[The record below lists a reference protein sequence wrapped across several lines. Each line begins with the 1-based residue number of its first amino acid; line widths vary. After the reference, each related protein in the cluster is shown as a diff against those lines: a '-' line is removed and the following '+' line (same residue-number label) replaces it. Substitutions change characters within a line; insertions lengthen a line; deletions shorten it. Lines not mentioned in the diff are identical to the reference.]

1 MTLESREN
9 KVRYVAGGGITTFP
23 IPFRVDKAEHIQCWM
38 ADNKGQETLMTSGYS
53 VEGLS
58 RGEAHLV
65 LDEFIPVGHSLTIVR
80 MVPLAQSLSI
90 EDGSAYHASAQM
102 QALDTVY
109 MALQQLDEQM
119 ARSIKVAL
127 SDAQT
132 PDNLRDAIFS
142 AANRAEA
149 GAASAD
155 QSCEEIARIACVV
168 SENANKSG
176 MEAARAETEASR
188 AEGYADK
195 VQADIEGLDAHIEAA
210 GDTQV
215 ARVLAEGDR
224 QTGRAAAEADRAASV
239 LPAPGPD
246 DVGKALVV
254 GDTGAFGLKSVTV
267 DIVSGLRDYH
277 AGSIQYWPSTI
288 IPILSDGLPM
298 GLPLDGAPV
307 SLDVYPRL
315 ARVLCPTNIQDWAPA
330 WYRCTASGARDAGGS
345 CIRLDD
351 WRGGYPQILD
361 SGRGMAQATVLMKT
375 TAGSKDITV
384 VNNLSQGG
392 TLLVPLVSA
401 DGLCPGMAVSGTGI
415 PAGATIVAVNGTIV
429 NLSLAATATAGSVET
444 IIKGNQL
451 GTWQGDAGRRFY
463 GGTSSSPQL
472 GWHGLSGVFYSGGL
486 AYKHANSSYDAN
498 ILMLDVARSIPT
510 APKNRPAGP
519 VTNAIILV

>member
-1 MTLESREN
+1 M
-9 KVRYVAGGGITTFP
+9 
-23 IPFRVDKAEHIQCWM
+23 
-38 ADNKGQETLMTSGYS
+38 
-53 VEGLS
+53 
-58 RGEAHLV
+58 
-65 LDEFIPVGHSLTIVR
+65 
-80 MVPLAQSLSI
+80 
-90 EDGSAYHASAQM
+90 
-102 QALDTVY
+102 
-109 MALQQLDEQM
+109 
-119 ARSIKVAL
+119 
-127 SDAQT
+127 
-132 PDNLRDAIFS
+132 
-142 AANRAEA
+142 
-149 GAASAD
+149 
-155 QSCEEIARIACVV
+155 
-168 SENANKSG
+168 
-176 MEAARAETEASR
+176 
-188 AEGYADK
+188 
-195 VQADIEGLDAHIEAA
+195 
-210 GDTQV
+210 
-215 ARVLAEGDR
+215 
-224 QTGRAAAEADRAASV
+224 
-239 LPAPGPD
+239 
-246 DVGKALVV
+246 GKALVV

-375 TAGSKDITV
+375 MAGSKDITI

-401 DGLCPGMAVSGTGI
+401 DGLYPGMAVSGTGI